1 MLDWSL
7 TVGLLPLA
15 LTGVGLLAGVG
26 LLVGRGRRWWLRR
39 VPVALLLGLVAGV
52 GLVVVVDVAWR
63 PFPDPLPR
71 LVAVCVALV
80 VAAAALAV
88 PRPGSWRVKALAV
101 VAVLVVALAG
111 AAQVNAYFGA
121 YPTVRTAL
129 GLPVADLIDLVQLP
143 GRVPTTVAARPGV
156 ALSLSWTAPASLPAK
171 GVVSIVSIPGK
182 VSRFTARRA
191 WVYLPPAYLSTPRA
205 QLPVLVLVA
214 GQPGSPRD
222 WFDGGQLASTMNAF
236 AAAHAGLAP
245 VVVVADPLGG
255 ELAQTVCVDSR
266 AGNSYT
272 YLSVD
277 VPAWIRANLQV
288 NSDPR
293 GWAIGGLSFGGT
305 CALQLAVNAPTV
317 YPTFLDISGQDE
329 PTLGTRALTIA
340 EVFGGDAAAFKRVNP
355 LDVLRT
361 RRFTGSAGLIVA
373 GRDDTMYQPQAR
385 TVLAA
390 TRAAGMDVTYLELPG
405 GHSWHVWSCGLEHGL
420 PWIATKTGLTP

>member
-1 MLDWSL
+1 
-7 TVGLLPLA
+7 
-15 LTGVGLLAGVG
+15 
-26 LLVGRGRRWWLRR
+26 